1 MTATGEDRTV
11 SERDVQVS
19 VQHVTKRFKDV
30 VAVDDVSL
38 DIERGSF
45 VSLLGPSG
53 CGKTTLLR
61 VIVGL
66 EHPDHGR
73 VLIGGVDMTDRPP
86 NKRPTNLVFQH
97 GALFPHMTVFD
108 NIAYGLRRGNWKKGQ
123 IQERVDQMLDLVQ
136 LEGLENRRPSQLSG
150 GQQRRVG
157 LARALAVGPDVL
169 LLDEPL
175 SALDLKLRKELELH
189 LRRIHQE
196 VGTTFVYVTH
206 DQEEALV
213 MSERVVLMRDGRIIQ
228 DATPRQIYTSP
239 ASVFVAGFIGETNLL
254 GGMVA
259 GVDGAMISIRLDS
272 GDMVRARSEPIGLP
286 PGARC
291 VLSVRPEMIRLNQP
305 PGEVANRLTGRVAEA
320 IYLGDHVRVRVRSD
334 GGADVWVHV
343 PMEAAAAG
351 IGEGEIASVDWMPE
365 DGRPLAAETEAA
377 SSGLPEVDERG

>member
-1 MTATGEDRTV
+1 MTAIEEDRTV

-254 GGMVA
+254 GGSVAALSGDRCELRLATGETITAVVEDARIQPGA
-259 GVDGAMISIRLDS
+259 GVVASIRPESVRVGRDAGPDGANRL
-272 GDMVRARSEPIGLP
+272 
-286 PGARC
+286 
-291 VLSVRPEMIRLNQP
+291 
-305 PGEVANRLTGRVAEA
+305 PGEVAES
-320 IYLGDHVRVRVRSD
+320 IYLGDHVRIRVRTV
-334 GGADVWVHV
+334 GGSDVWAHV
-343 PMEAAAAG
+343 PVGSPEADFGRGAMTVVSWRPD
-351 IGEGEIASVDWMPE
+351 EGRLLP
-365 DGRPLAAETEAA
+365 AET
-377 SSGLPEVDERG
+377 SGPGRDQVER